1 MYQDELGIEK
11 VYMQAKKWEMQVTSK
26 DIRNFIG
33 ALSLKGTNKGV
44 FITTSTFSPEAK
56 AEAVQN
62 PSHKIVLVDYDR
74 LMHLAIKHNVAI
86 QTKRT
91 VEIKGIDENF

>member
-1 MYQDELGIEK
+1 MLYPVELTIQNETHHKEGIEGVMYQDELGIEK
-11 VYMQAKKWEMQVTSK
+11 IYMQAKKWEMQVTSK

-56 AEAVQN
+56 QKRYKT
-62 PSHKIVLVDYDR
+62 PL
-74 LMHLAIKHNVAI
+74 IKLSSLI
-86 QTKRT
+86 TT
-91 VEIKGIDENF
+91 D